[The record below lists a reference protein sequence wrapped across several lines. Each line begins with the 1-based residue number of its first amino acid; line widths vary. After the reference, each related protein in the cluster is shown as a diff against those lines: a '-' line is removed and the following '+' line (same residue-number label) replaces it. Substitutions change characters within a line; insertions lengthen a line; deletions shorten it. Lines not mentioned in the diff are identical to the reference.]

1 LAPVYLGE
9 INMVRLKWLAFI
21 VTAVFMTVPAA
32 HAESLIIDGL
42 DESGA
47 TAMERPKRGMSMTNV
62 ESKWGTPAAKF
73 DAIGDPPISRW
84 EYSGFVVYFEYS
96 HVIHSVVAR

>member
-1 LAPVYLGE
+1 
-9 INMVRLKWLAFI
+9 MVRLKWLALI
-21 VTAVFMTVPAA
+21 ATAIFMTVPVT